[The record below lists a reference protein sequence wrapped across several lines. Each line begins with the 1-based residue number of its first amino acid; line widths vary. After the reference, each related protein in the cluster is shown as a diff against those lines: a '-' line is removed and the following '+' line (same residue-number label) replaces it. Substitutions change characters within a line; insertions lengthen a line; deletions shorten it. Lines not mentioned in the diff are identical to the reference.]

1 MLAPL
6 TLHRC
11 VSPQGGGA
19 VPGELE
25 CNPFADLGAQL
36 TVFHPNLLS
45 LERSCLSNAQLE
57 VAAAAAAAPSSGL
70 ELQLIALRDIQ
81 PGQVGRSLCQP
92 TLIVPCCRRAGESV
106 VRWRRDR
113 QLPLPLPAVRV

>member
-1 MLAPL
+1 
-6 TLHRC
+6 
-11 VSPQGGGA
+11 VSSQGGGA

-57 VAAAAAAAPSSGL
+57 VASSGL
-70 ELQLIALRDIQ
+70 ELQLIALRDIR
-81 PGQVGRSLCQP
+81 PGQVESSLCQP
-92 TLIVPCCRRAGESV
+92 TLIVPCRRRAGESV
-106 VRWRRDR
+106 VQWRRER
-113 QLPLPLPAVRV
+113 QLPLPAVRV